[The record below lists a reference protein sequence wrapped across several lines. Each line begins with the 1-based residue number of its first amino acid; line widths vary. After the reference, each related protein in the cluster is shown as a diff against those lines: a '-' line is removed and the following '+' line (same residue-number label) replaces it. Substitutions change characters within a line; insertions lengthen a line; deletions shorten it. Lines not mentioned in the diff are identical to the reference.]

1 MISKKTATITAIVLS
16 TLIFVTI
23 NFTINGSIASFAS
36 VIVFFLCL
44 LYFRTINKRC
54 FKTLNRIIESLNHPD
69 VIYAGVAG
77 LMINGR
83 EIVGAL
89 ALTKSRIIYQDN
101 REKIEIDLQTKDINA
116 ENLDGFLCLKDCE
129 GSALIFKVLDVEK
142 IVESIKHGY

>member
-1 MISKKTATITAIVLS
+1 
-16 TLIFVTI
+16 
-23 NFTINGSIASFAS
+23 
-36 VIVFFLCL
+36 
-44 LYFRTINKRC
+44 
-54 FKTLNRIIESLNHPD
+54 
-69 VIYAGVAG
+69 
-77 LMINGR
+77 MINGR

-116 ENLDGFLCLKDCE
+116 ENLNGFLCLKDCE